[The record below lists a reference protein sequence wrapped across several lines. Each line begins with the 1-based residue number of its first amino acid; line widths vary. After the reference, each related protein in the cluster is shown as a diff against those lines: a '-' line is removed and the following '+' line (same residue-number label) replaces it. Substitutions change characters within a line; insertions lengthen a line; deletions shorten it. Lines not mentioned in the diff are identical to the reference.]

1 MQIHFFINGIKIND
15 KIKNNTA
22 ILLLRNDKK
31 LKILL
36 IFINQVLDKN
46 HLINK
51 CDKLIKLIK
60 ITIVKDQQ
68 LHNID
73 FQVANDKL
81 DYIENHIDVKNI
93 KILMNTD
100 LILTNAGDI

>member
-36 IFINQVLDKN
+36 IFIN
-46 HLINK
+46 
-51 CDKLIKLIK
+51 
-60 ITIVKDQQ
+60 
-68 LHNID
+68 
-73 FQVANDKL
+73 
-81 DYIENHIDVKNI
+81 
-93 KILMNTD
+93 
-100 LILTNAGDI
+100 